1 MRLVLDFADSP
12 GHVVRRT
19 FSQPKAVLTAHN
31 TAEVRPLLDEVDAA
45 TRAGAYAAGFMSYEG
60 APAFDPAAQVRAGSP
75 YPLACFGIFDA
86 PQPHLADPDSDSG
99 AVSQSGPWQLDTSEA
114 DYAAAIARIHE
125 AIARGDSYQIN
136 YTVRA
141 HSRLNGSGLAYYDR
155 LRLAQRADYAAW
167 IDCGSFQLLSLS
179 PELFFSRTGTRIVTR
194 PMKGTV
200 RRGSG
205 PEEDEALAAWLSQ
218 SRKNRAENLMIV
230 DLLRNDLSRVA
241 VRGSVEVPAL
251 FSIERYP
258 TVLQMTST
266 VAATL
271 RPGASLYDLFA
282 ALFPCGSITGAP
294 KLKSMELIR
303 ALESTPRGPYCGAV
317 GWIRPGGDAQ
327 FNVAIRTLVLDR
339 ADGRLTCGLG
349 GGITWDSRSDDE
361 YAEVLTKARFLEFK
375 PDSSELLETMLLRDG
390 VFWLEDLHLA
400 RLARSARDLGYPP
413 PTEGVPALLS
423 RFAAQYPAGEL
434 RVRLRFSREG
444 TVHLEGVPLP
454 ATPKEAVSV
463 AMGCTPVQSSL
474 PLLRHKTTDRALY
487 EQQARA
493 ALSEGDFDVLMWN
506 ERGEATEFTRGNLA
520 YEMAGHRYTPPLE
533 AGLLPGTFR
542 QHLLDR
548 GDLTERSLTL
558 EELTRVDA
566 LWFINS
572 VRGWMPVRLRPD
584 TLEKAIRNHSP
595 I

>member
-19 FSQPKAVLTAHN
+19 FSQPKAILTAHHP
-31 TAEVRPLLDEVDAA
+31 AEVRPLLDEVDAA

-86 PQPHLADPDSDSG
+86 PQPHLPAPDSG
-99 AVSQSGPWQLDTSEA
+99 AAPQPGPWLLDISET
-114 DYAAAIARIHE
+114 DYAAAIDRIHE
-125 AIARGDSYQIN
+125 AIARGDTYQIN

-141 HSRLNGSGLAYYDR
+141 HSRLDGSGLAYYER

-179 PELFFSRTGTRIVTR
+179 PELFFSKTGTRIVTR

-205 PEEDEALAAWLSQ
+205 PDEDEALAAWLSQ

-241 VRGSVEVPAL
+241 EPGSVEVPAL

-271 RPGASLYDLFA
+271 RTGASLYDLFA

-327 FNVAIRTLVLDR
+327 FNVAIRTLVLDT
-339 ADGRLTCGLG
+339 DEGRLTCGLG

-375 PDSSELLETMLLRDG
+375 SDSPELLETMLLRDG
-390 VFWLEDLHLA
+390 IFWLEDLHLA
-400 RLARSARDLGYPP
+400 RLARSAQALGFPP
-413 PTEGVPALLS
+413 PTEAVHALLS

-444 TVHLEGVPLP
+444 TTHLEGFPLTATREGP
-454 ATPKEAVSV
+454 ASV
-463 AMGCTPVQSSL
+463 VLGRTPVQSAL

-493 ALSEGDFDVLMWN
+493 ALSEEDFDVLLWN

-520 YEMAGHRYTPPLE
+520 YEMAGCRYTPPLDS
-533 AGLLPGTFR
+533 GLLPGTFR

-548 GDLTERSLTL
+548 GELRERPLAL
-558 EELTRVDA
+558 AELARVDA

-572 VRGWMPVRLRPD
+572 VRGWMPVRLRPG
-584 TLEKAIRNHSP
+584 P
-595 I
+595 IEQTIKKQDSD

>member
-19 FSQPKAVLTAHN
+19 FSQPKAILTAHQP
-31 TAEVRPLLDEVDAA
+31 AEVGPLLEEVDAA
-45 TRAGAYAAGFMSYEG
+45 TRAGAYAAGFVSYEC
-60 APAFDPAAQVRAGSP
+60 APAFDPVAQVRPGSP

-86 PQPHLADPDSDSG
+86 PQPHLPESAAGGVPQADP
-99 AVSQSGPWQLDTSEA
+99 WRLDTSEH
-114 DYAAAIARIHE
+114 DYETAIGNIRE
-125 AIARGDSYQIN
+125 AIARGDTYQIN

-141 HSRLNGSGLAYYDR
+141 HSRLEGSGLAYYER

-167 IDCGSFQLLSLS
+167 IDCGSFQILSLS
-179 PELFFSRTGTRIVTR
+179 PELFFSKTGNRVVTR

-200 RRGSG
+200 RRGAG

-241 VRGSVEVPAL
+241 APGSVEVPAL

-271 RPGASLYDLFA
+271 REGASLHDLFA

-303 ALESTPRGPYCGAV
+303 ALERTPRGPYCGAV

-327 FNVAIRTLVLDR
+327 FNVAIRTLVLDTD
-339 ADGRLTCGLG
+339 DGRLTCGLG

-375 PDSSELLETMLLRDG
+375 PDSTELLETMLLRNG
-390 VFWLEDLHLA
+390 TFWLQDLHLA
-400 RLARSARDLGYPP
+400 RLSRSAQALGFPA
-413 PTEGVPALLS
+413 PTEAVRALLS
-423 RFAAQYPAGEL
+423 RFADQYPAGEL

-444 TVHLEGVPLP
+444 TTHLEGFPLAARPRGAVP
-454 ATPKEAVSV
+454 VSL
-463 AMGCTPVQSSL
+463 ARTPVQSGM
-474 PLLRHKTTDRALY
+474 PLLRHKTTDRSLY
-487 EQQARA
+487 EEQARA
-493 ALSEGDFDVLMWN
+493 ALSTGDFDVLLWN
-506 ERGEATEFTRGNLA
+506 EQGEATEFTRGNLA
-520 YEMAGHRYTPPLE
+520 YEMAGRRHTPPVE
-533 AGLLPGTFR
+533 SGLLPGTFR
-542 QHLLDR
+542 QQLLDS
-548 GDLTERSLTL
+548 GELSERRITL
-558 EELTRVDA
+558 AELARVDA

-572 VRGWMPVRLRPD
+572 VRGWVPVRLSP
-584 TLEKAIRNHSP
+584 EAIEQTIKKHNLK
-595 I
+595 